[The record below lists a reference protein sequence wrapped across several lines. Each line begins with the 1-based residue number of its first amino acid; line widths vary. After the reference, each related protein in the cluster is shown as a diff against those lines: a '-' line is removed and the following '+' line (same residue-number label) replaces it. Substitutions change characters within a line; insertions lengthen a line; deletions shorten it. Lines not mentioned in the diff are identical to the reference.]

1 MVWPNSFFFKLGASQ
16 GLYMY
21 KTKAPNKNRSCG
33 LTSPVSNSHVRWL
46 FVSQKNTQLS
56 KQNKYL
62 LNGFCGTVDL
72 TEFFG
77 FGVSSWTEDERG
89 HKKDDDDRDL
99 SVLIA
104 KMEETSQVLN

>member
-1 MVWPNSFFFKLGASQ
+1 MVFA
-16 GLYMY
+16 
-21 KTKAPNKNRSCG
+21 
-33 LTSPVSNSHVRWL
+33 VRW
-46 FVSQKNTQLS
+46 
-56 KQNKYL
+56 
-62 LNGFCGTVDL
+62 TVDL

-104 KMEETSQVLN
+104 KMEEISQVLN

>member
-1 MVWPNSFFFKLGASQ
+1 MTSSQ
-16 GLYMY
+16 Q
-21 KTKAPNKNRSCG
+21 KKN
-33 LTSPVSNSHVRWL
+33 
-46 FVSQKNTQLS
+46 QLS

-62 LNGFCGTVDL
+62 LNGFCGAVDL
-72 TEFFG
+72 TEF

-104 KMEETSQVLN
+104 KMEEITQLLN